1 MENNKLNWKRMRFKQ
16 NKVWLATDQEGNPVT
31 KNGKVLI
38 KYQLNQ
44 DYQYWVHQKSV
55 RSIDDIQAE
64 TQISDTKSF
73 DPKKSETPAEIK
85 DTTENMSN
93 STVCVY
99 TDGASSGNPG
109 PSGIGVLLR
118 YGEYEKEISKYIGNK
133 TNNMAEL
140 EAIKTGLLE
149 LKKKD
154 LPVRIFTDSTY
165 AYGVLACGWKAR
177 KNQKLVNSI
186 KKIIATFKDLKVIK
200 IKGHKGH
207 EGNERADFLA
217 TSAIKRKTK

>member
-1 MENNKLNWKRMRFKQ
+1 MDKDKRNWQRMRFKQ
-16 NKVWLATDQEGNPVT
+16 NKVWLATDQEGKPVI

-44 DYQYWVHQKSV
+44 DYEYWVRQKSV
-55 RSIDDIQAE
+55 RPLDDLQTEIQD
-64 TQISDTKSF
+64 SDKKPTRK
-73 DPKKSETPAEIK
+73 KKSEPSAEMRIAN
-85 DTTENMSN
+85 ENMSDT
-93 STVCVY
+93 TVCVY

-118 YGEYEKEISKYIGNK
+118 YGEYEKEISKYIGIK
-133 TNNMAEL
+133 TNNIAEL
-140 EAIKTGLLE
+140 EAIQTGLLE

-154 LPVRIFTDSTY
+154 LPVRIFTDSSY
-165 AYGVLACGWKAR
+165 AYGVLAGGWKAR
-177 KNQKLVNSI
+177 KNRKLINSI
-186 KKIIATFKDLKVIK
+186 KKIISTFKDLKVLK
-200 IKGHKGH
+200 IEGHRGH